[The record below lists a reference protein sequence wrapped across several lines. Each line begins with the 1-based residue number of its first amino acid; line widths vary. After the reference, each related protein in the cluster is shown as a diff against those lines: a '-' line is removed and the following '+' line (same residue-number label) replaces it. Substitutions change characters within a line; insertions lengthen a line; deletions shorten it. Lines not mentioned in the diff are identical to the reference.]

1 MDAAAVSARVGRGE
15 RVRDAIVAVRR
26 AADASGL
33 EDGALLLLLVLCLKS
48 PSEEDL
54 DGTRCVLGREELMLK
69 AEVDDSAARAA
80 AVRPSVVLTIVLVE

>member
-33 EDGALLLLLVLCLKS
+33 EDGTSLLLLLCLKS

-54 DGTRCVLGREELMLK
+54 DGARCVLGREELMLK

-80 AVRPSVVLTIVLVE
+80 AVRPSVVLTIVLVQ